1 MMDSIFRPWSSRSVR
16 RATASSRTSRST
28 RRDRRARASFQL
40 ESLEGRRL
48 LAFQYLGI
56 DHTAHPGTPA
66 PNQAY
71 QWEFQVYNAT
81 PNDPATM
88 YVRQNDVLG
97 RIEFDT
103 TTSFGSL
110 PPIPELVGFVNG
122 VSPPRLTVPPVDY
135 FPPSVPDPTGLWDGT
150 TFVGPGFIGFP
161 GTGGSKFYRA
171 NWIDPTSTTLHNF
184 YLSKL
189 RVTCAPG
196 TVNPTFV
203 LQTGNTFPL
212 ALEVDFS
219 NAAPGSTGRIYI
231 NAPLDNTSL
240 DLVLWQSTY
249 LDSWDSS
256 YEFMANEIYIRASVD
271 PKLNHINYAR
281 PYLAAGPSPDYT
293 TALTPTPPQV
303 PPTGLIQIENRITGG
318 LTALVATGDF
328 KMLPNSS
335 VTQGSV
341 SVQLG
346 AGQTPALPLSSRWG
360 YGGNGGDILIDGTID
375 AGAGSVLLQVNS
387 LDPRNILTSNTGSLT
402 GFGSLNLFNMG
413 ADGGSIDVRT
423 ADFTSTN
430 IFAGSP
436 LAGGISGQ
444 ATDISINVN
453 QTRGNLVIDALPA
466 SRGAISLK
474 ASDTNTIQ
482 INANYDSK
490 ASLSLEAGTLNVA
503 RPISTTSGDITLIAK
518 DTVTVSSNLAAGN
531 TGVGNVVITSTTGNV
546 NLTNAAVVT
555 APGEAIVLSAPLGL
569 IDSKSRLQAARLEAT
584 AATTIVANTAV
595 DVVKAVAGNTITIN
609 DIDALTVESMTAKA
623 LTVTANGLLTLADL
637 TATGGDITATTAV
650 GGLAARKLETKNGSI
665 TLRADAGD
673 VVIDGTVLVG
683 DTGSPRTKDA
693 SITATTGNI
702 LITSTSSVVVPDQLV
717 LDAVA
722 GRVLTPGKVSAVVID
737 SSGSDYASNPSV
749 TFSPGSGATATP
761 AVGDGQVTGLRI
773 DNGGTGYTTPPQ
785 LVIDAPPAGG
795 TRATAV
801 ATVSGGVIT
810 GVRVVNPGS
819 GYKTTPAVQIVGGS
833 GANGRVV
840 ATINGLTNIQVAY
853 PSGGTSYQ
861 VPPLVVISSGT
872 GGTAGAAAVDPTT
885 GAITSIAVS
894 QPGGGYTSPPTV
906 NIRDTSGS
914 GFGALAVANLTPG
927 VISSAVGTG
936 GTGYSGGTTVA
947 YPAPGGGGTT
957 ATGKVLLGLTAA
969 SFDPTTGIVNG
980 GTGYATGDLVE
991 VVAGTGARLRYDV
1004 VGGSPTLVVLDGGQ
1018 RYTVGD
1024 TLYLAGSDGTG
1035 LEYVV
1040 GTVDAGGRILTGA
1053 ITVPGSGFQPG
1064 NILVNVGGQGARYE
1078 VTAAGGLITGLT
1090 LLDPGSGY
1098 TNRPTTVV
1106 GGSGSGASLT
1116 FSDQQYQVVGV
1127 AVVEPGTGYTGT
1139 SVTPSFSGGAG
1150 SGAAAT
1156 GILGGVVGSITVT
1169 AAGQRYNPATT
1180 VVTLTSTASGGG
1192 ASASAVAVDG
1202 LGAVRAINLAAAGT
1216 GYVAP
1221 PTVTIVDDSGVGYGA
1236 TAVATMSGN
1245 QIIGFDITSAGYGYN
1260 PATTRVVIT
1269 PIGTGATAEANLTGG
1284 VLSIAVLQGGSGYD
1298 TIPPVVTI
1306 AAPAAGG
1313 QAATATAVVDPV
1325 TGAITSFVITNP
1337 GFGYAAGET
1346 PVVTITGGNGDAD
1359 GEAVV
1364 GNIVGSVRMTNSG
1377 SGYSAATPPTI
1388 TFVPYG
1394 SGAAA
1399 DAFITPGGVTG
1410 YRVDN
1415 GGSGYLAAPQI
1426 VVTGDGLGAEATATV
1441 LGGAVTAVRPTNFGT
1456 GYTFASA
1463 TPTGSSS
1470 TPAQVTA
1477 LVSGVTTVAV
1487 TNSGAGYVAPPAVF
1501 FDPPAAGGLTAMGT
1515 AVISDVAQL
1524 AAGRLKWRALE
1535 KPLNAVFDQF
1545 SIAAI
1550 DITGSG
1556 DLDIVRASGDL
1567 TLEGATTKDGSIS
1580 VAAQKLTVTGAVIAG
1595 DFNSTKNET
1604 VSLSSLGNDLVIDAA
1619 VTAPAAVVL
1628 SANAGAITSTTP
1640 ASAGLVTTK
1649 DLVISSLSGA
1659 AVRTKVETVRGIASG
1674 TGAAITVT
1682 ETNDITLGNAS
1693 GDLVSNNGPVT
1704 VAAGGAISVGR
1715 VDAGV
1720 SGSVV
1725 LTAATNILDATGD
1738 PTADIV
1744 ASAANLTAT
1753 AGKIDLDTDVSV
1765 LSASSP
1771 LSSVSIDNTRLS
1783 ELALQTV
1790 TARNDVRVAT
1800 AGPLTAATVSST
1812 LGNVLLTAGGDLL
1825 VDTISAVSGRVTLE
1839 ATGRV
1844 GPSDPLGTKANVSAT
1859 GARVTSA
1866 STINLRTAVGSLG
1879 AQAPGAITIVEDDAI
1894 TLGEPN
1900 GPAQYKQVIST
1911 GSSVGV
1917 TAGGT
1922 ISAVDVQA
1930 PAPSAGITL
1939 TSTGGGVVLGSVA
1952 ANRGSGIVTITAKQ
1966 SITDNDPAVDLIAA
1980 FATLTSTDGSIGSAS
1995 DAVDFD
2001 VSVLQ
2006 GTAYR
2011 DIRFTNPAA
2020 TPLSIA
2026 GLASAGGDIVGSM
2039 GGVVSQIGD
2048 ITAYGFVSGV
2058 ANLVNGSGYSPTNPP
2073 IVTISAPEIP
2083 GGRTATATASVDG
2096 LGRVTALTIVDG
2108 GSGYLAAPT
2117 VTIAA
2122 PPAGTQARA
2131 TAVLTGGSVRLT
2143 AAGGMTQAG
2152 GAIKAATLAVSSTV
2166 GVLAL
2171 TSPTNDVDSVSLANG
2186 FGNVSFVDA
2195 DGFTVA
2201 SPGVTAGG
2209 APAGDGSAALTA
2221 LTGSITL
2228 AANVT
2233 AINDRV
2239 TLDASNGLLIPA
2251 GGLINATTLVWFA
2264 TQAPSPALPGT
2275 YTVLGPN
2282 LTAPGDLPITS
2293 TANPLVIAGAST
2305 RNGRIDISAPSVR
2318 IIDTVKTGAGNPV
2331 TVTATSGGIDFDG
2344 QLGGI
2349 VTAPSGSVTLTATS
2363 GAVTAANKAGRTT
2376 VRGGA
2381 LTVNAQSADLKCNVQ
2396 SFTSTVTSG
2405 GLTVSAVEALALGAI
2420 QAAGQT
2426 VTLSAVSGIT
2436 QPTGSITAKN
2446 LAVTNTAGPV
2456 TLTSPAN
2463 DVTNLSIVDG
2473 SGNVSFANAGSFSV
2487 VPPGVSTGTPQT
2499 GDGDVYLRSVAG
2511 GIAINASIAAPGD
2524 RVTLD
2529 APNGSITQ
2537 APGTTIDSTSLVW
2550 FAKSA
2555 PNLSGSYT
2563 VAGPN
2568 LTSPGSL
2575 VLGPFATP
2583 VTIAGASTVD
2593 GDITITAPDVLIT
2606 DPVIAGGSGRSIT
2619 VTATNGNIGVQSKGL
2634 LQTSGGPVSLSATKV
2649 ITATNAASVTTVTG
2663 SELALS
2669 SGGAV
2674 TLSSAAPTLG
2684 TAVAAGPLTL
2694 LARGAVAQ
2702 KSGAIVQATR
2712 LDITGVGGPIT
2723 LANAGNNV
2731 STLSVRNG
2739 GGAVSYRDL
2748 NELRLD
2754 TIVGGAVTLNVGTPA
2769 VSGPALSQTPTGSIT
2784 ATALAI
2790 TSSARGVQLPNAGND
2805 VDSLFVSN
2813 PGRVLTFTDR
2823 DDLTITGLSA
2833 GNTTLVVG
2841 GNLTQTAAITS
2852 ALLTI
2857 NATGGAVSLPLGN
2870 DVDTLSVTNPGRGL
2884 TFTDVDDLAIGV
2896 LTAGAIGLTVGGNLS
2911 QGGAITGSSLAVT
2924 ASAGTVSLVN
2934 GGNNVA
2940 TATIANGNR
2949 NVNYVNAGPLA
2960 LGGLTMGAANLV
2972 VNGNLTQTGPI
2983 TGGSLGIT
2991 SLAGTIN
2998 LPNPANNLDGL
3009 AISNGGRLVS
3019 YNDSNNI
3026 AITTAGTLAVGT
3038 VRAAGLMTI
3047 TTANGGGVDV
3057 GPQANGLLQAGSTL
3071 DLRGVQG
3078 SIGIRNGGRIV
3089 GSPTL
3094 LPAGQGIQVGGA
3106 ITNPAEL
3113 NAAVATINSLPII
3126 PGANYEILVSAS
3138 MTLTQQLTMS
3148 RPVTFRGTSQSIV
3161 LSGSPSVVNG
3171 LVLDSG
3177 ASGSVIRDL
3186 AFSSFSGDAIRLT
3199 SAASTSIT
3207 GIRVS
3212 NSGNGLAITGTSANV
3227 VVQGNT
3233 FDRNQTGVSLVSAT
3247 GALIGGLNPGQ
3258 GNVIS
3263 NAVRQGVFASGFCNG
3278 SQVVKNSFPGTAT
3291 PYNVSAS
3298 RNLTIIN

>member
-1 MMDSIFRPWSSRSVR
+1 MMDSFFRPWSSRTAR
-16 RATASSRTSRST
+16 RSSASSRT
-28 RRDRRARASFQL
+28 RRERRAPAVFRL

-56 DHTAHPGTPA
+56 DHTAFPNTVNPA
-66 PNQAY
+66 ADQSY

-97 RIEFDT
+97 RVEFDT
-103 TTSFGSL
+103 STSFGSL
-110 PPIPELVGFVNG
+110 PPIPELVGFFNAA
-122 VSPPRLTVPPVDY
+122 SPPRLTVPPVDY

-150 TFVGPGFIGFP
+150 SFVGPGFIASSP
-161 GTGGSKFYRA
+161 LPPISA
-171 NWIDPTSTTLHNF
+171 NWIDPTSTSRQNF

-196 TVNPTFV
+196 TVDPTFV
-203 LQTGNTFPL
+203 LQTGNTFFL

-231 NAPLDNTSL
+231 NAPLDNTNL
-240 DLVLWQSTY
+240 DLNEWNSRFLS
-249 LDSWDSS
+249 SWRSS
-256 YEFMANEIYIRASVD
+256 YEFIANEIYIQASVNPSPD
-271 PKLNHINYAR
+271 TASR
-281 PYLAAGPSPDYT
+281 PSYLAAGPSPDYT

-303 PPTGLIQIENRITGG
+303 PPTGLIQIENSITGG

-341 SVQLG
+341 SVRLG
-346 AGQTPALPLSSRWG
+346 SGQTPSLPLASRWG
-360 YGGNGGDILIDGTID
+360 YGGNGGDILIDGAIN
-375 AGAGSVLLQVNS
+375 ASSVLLQVNS
-387 LDPRNILTSNTGSLT
+387 LNPRQILTSNTGLLT
-402 GFGSLNLFNMG
+402 GSGSLNLFNMA

-436 LAGGISGQ
+436 LSGGISGQ

-453 QTRGNLVIDALPA
+453 QTRGDLVIDALPA

-474 ASDTNTIQ
+474 ASDTSTIQ
-482 INANYDSK
+482 VNANYDSK

-531 TGVGNVVITSTTGNV
+531 SGVGNVVITSTTGDV

-609 DIDALTVESMTAKA
+609 DIDGLTVESMAAKA
-623 LTVTANGLLTLADL
+623 LTVTANGLLTLVDL
-637 TATGGDITATTAV
+637 TATDGDITATTAA
-650 GGLAARKLETKNGSI
+650 GGLAVRKLETKNGSI
-665 TLRADAGD
+665 TLRTDAGD
-673 VVIDGTVLVG
+673 VVIDGTVFVG
-683 DTGSPRTKDA
+683 DTGSPGTKDA

-717 LDAVA
+717 FDAAA
-722 GRVLTPGKVSAVVID
+722 GRVRTPGTVSAVVIN
-737 SSGSDYASNPSV
+737 SSGSDYATNPAV
-749 TFSPGSGATATP
+749 TFSSGSGAIATP
-761 AVGDGQVTGLRI
+761 AVGDGQVTGLQI

-785 LVIDAPPAGG
+785 IVIDAPPAGG

-801 ATVSGGVIT
+801 ATVAGGVIS

-819 GYKTTPAVQIVGGS
+819 GYKTTPAVQVVGGS
-833 GANGRVV
+833 GANGRVL
-840 ATINGLTNIQVAY
+840 AAINGLTNIQVAY

-872 GGTAGAAAVDPTT
+872 GGTAGAAAVEATT

-914 GFGALAVANLTPG
+914 GLGALAVANLTSG

-936 GTGYSGGTTVA
+936 GTGYSGGTTVT

-969 SFDPTTGIVNG
+969 SFNAATDIVNG

-991 VVAGTGARLRYDV
+991 VVAGSGARLLYDD
-1004 VGGSPTLVVLDGGQ
+1004 VGGLPTLVVLDGGQ

-1024 TLYLAGSDGTG
+1024 TLFLSGSDGSG

-1040 GTVDAGGRILTGA
+1040 GTVDAGGRILTGS
-1053 ITVPGSGFQPG
+1053 ITVPGSGFRKD

-1078 VTAAGGLITGLT
+1078 VTAAGGLITDLK

-1098 TNRPTTVV
+1098 TNRPTTLV
-1106 GGSGSGASLT
+1106 GGSGSGAVLT
-1116 FSDQQYQVVGV
+1116 FSDQEYQVVGV

-1139 SVTPSFSGGAG
+1139 SVTPNFSGGAG

-1169 AAGQRYNPATT
+1169 APGQRYNPATT

-1192 ASASAVAVDG
+1192 ASASAVTVDG

-1221 PTVTIVDDSGVGYGA
+1221 PTVTIVDASGVGYGA
-1236 TAVATMSGN
+1236 TAVATMSGDG
-1245 QIIGFDITSAGYGYN
+1245 IIGFDITSAGYGYN

-1269 PIGTGATAEANLTGG
+1269 PVGTGATAEANLTGG
-1284 VLSIAVLQGGSGYD
+1284 VLSIDVLQSGSGYD
-1298 TIPPVVTI
+1298 TIPPVVTVV
-1306 AAPAAGG
+1306 APAAGG
-1313 QAATATAVVDPV
+1313 QAATATAVVDPS
-1325 TGAITSFVITNP
+1325 TGSIIKFVITNP

-1346 PVVTITGGNGDAD
+1346 PVITITGGNDDAD

-1410 YRVDN
+1410 YRVEN

-1426 VVTGDGLGAEATATV
+1426 TVTGDGLNAEATAAV

-1477 LVSGVTTVAV
+1477 LVSGVTTVTV
-1487 TNSGAGYVAPPAVF
+1487 TIPGAGYVAPPAVIIAL
-1501 FDPPAAGGLTAMGT
+1501 PGSGGLTATGT

-1604 VSLSSLGNDLVIDAA
+1604 VSLSSLGNDLLIDAA
-1619 VTAPAAVVL
+1619 VTAPAEVVL

-1640 ASAGLVTTK
+1640 VSAGLVTTK
-1649 DLVISSLSGA
+1649 DLVVSSLSGVT
-1659 AVRTKVETVRGIASG
+1659 VRTKVETIRGIASAA
-1674 TGAAITVT
+1674 GAAITVN
-1682 ETNDITLGNAS
+1682 EADDITLGTAN
-1693 GDLVSNNGPVT
+1693 GDLVSNHGLVS
-1704 VAAGGAISVGR
+1704 VAAGGAISVSR

-1738 PTADIV
+1738 ATTDIV
-1744 ASAANLTAT
+1744 ASSASLTAT

-1800 AGPLTAATVSST
+1800 AGPLTAATVGST

-1839 ATGRV
+1839 ATGKV
-1844 GPSDPLGTKANVSAT
+1844 GSSDPLGTKANVTAT

-1879 AQAPGAITIVEDDAI
+1879 AQSPGAITIVEDDAI

-1911 GSSVGV
+1911 LGSINV

-1922 ISAVDVQA
+1922 ISAIDVQA
-1930 PAPSAGITL
+1930 PAAFAGITL
-1939 TSTGGGVVLGSVA
+1939 TSTAGGVAVGSVA
-1952 ANRGSGIVTITAKQ
+1952 ANRGSGIVTITSRQ
-1966 SITDNDPAVDLIAA
+1966 SITDNDPAVDLSAA
-1980 FATLTSTDGSIGSAS
+1980 SAILTSTAGSIGSAA
-1995 DAVDFD
+1995 DAIDLD
-2001 VSVLQ
+2001 VSTLQ
-2006 GTAYR
+2006 ATAYR

-2026 GLASAGGDIVGSM
+2026 GLASAGGDVVGSI
-2039 GGVVSQIGD
+2039 GGVVTQIGD
-2048 ITAYGFVSGV
+2048 ITAYGFVSSV
-2058 ANLVNGSGYSPTNPP
+2058 ANLINGGGYSPSNPP

-2131 TAVLTGGSVRLT
+2131 TAVLTVGSVRLA

-2152 GAIKAATLAVSSTV
+2152 GAIKAATLAVSSTS
-2166 GVLAL
+2166 GILSL
-2171 TSPTNDVDSVSLANG
+2171 TNPANDVDSVSLTNG
-2186 FGNVSFVDA
+2186 LGNVSFVDA
-2195 DGFTVA
+2195 DGFTIA
-2201 SPGVTAGG
+2201 SPGVTAG
-2209 APAGDGSAALTA
+2209 ASPAGDGSVALTA
-2221 LTGSITL
+2221 ATGNITL
-2228 AANVT
+2228 AANVS
-2233 AINDRV
+2233 AVNDRV
-2239 TLDASNGLLIPA
+2239 TLNASNGLLVPS
-2251 GGLINATTLVWFA
+2251 GGLINAETFVWFA
-2264 TQAPSPALPGT
+2264 TQAPNPSLPGT

-2293 TANPLVIAGAST
+2293 TANPLVIAGAT
-2305 RNGRIDISAPSVR
+2305 TVNGNITITAPSVR
-2318 IIDTVKTGAGNPV
+2318 IIDVVRTGTAGNSV
-2331 TVTATSGGIDFDG
+2331 TVNAGSGDMTFAVNGKRSIVTTSGPI
-2344 QLGGI
+2344 
-2349 VTAPSGSVTLTATS
+2349 SLTATN
-2363 GAVTAANKAGRTT
+2363 GAVVDVMKSNTSVA
-2376 VRGGA
+2376 GGA
-2381 LTVNAQSADLKCNVQ
+2381 LTIAAKSVDLKTNV
-2396 SFTSTVTSG
+2396 SSVTSSTTAG
-2405 GLTVSAVEALALGAI
+2405 PVILTAANSLMLSAI
-2420 QAAGQT
+2420 QAAGQN
-2426 VTLSAVSGIT
+2426 VTLSAATGIT

-2446 LAVTNTAGPV
+2446 LAVTNTAGAV
-2456 TLTSPAN
+2456 TLTSPSN
-2463 DVTNLSIVDG
+2463 TVTNVSIVNG
-2473 SGNVSFANAGSFSV
+2473 SGPVSFVNSNTFSV
-2487 VPPGVSTGTPQT
+2487 VSPGVSTGTVQT
-2499 GDGDVYLRSVAG
+2499 GDGDVSLKSVAG
-2511 GIAINASIAAPGD
+2511 GIAIDANIAAPGD

-2529 APNGSITQ
+2529 ARNGGISQ
-2537 APGTTIDSTSLVW
+2537 ASGAMIDAASLVW
-2550 FAKSA
+2550 YATSA
-2555 PNLSGSYT
+2555 LSLAGNYT
-2563 VAGPN
+2563 VVGPN

-2575 VLGPFATP
+2575 VLGPYAQPITITG
-2583 VTIAGASTVD
+2583 VTTVD
-2593 GDITITAPDVLIT
+2593 GDITITAPDVVIT
-2606 DPVIAGGSGRSIT
+2606 DPVIAGGVGRSIT
-2619 VTATNGNIGVQSKGL
+2619 VTATNGGIGVQSKGL
-2634 LQTSGGPVSLSATKV
+2634 LQTTGGPVSLSASGA

-2669 SGGAV
+2669 SGSAV
-2674 TLSSAAPTLG
+2674 TLSTAAPTLG
-2684 TAVAAGPLTL
+2684 IAVAAGPLTL
-2694 LARGAVAQ
+2694 AARGAVAQ
-2702 KSGAIVQATR
+2702 KPGAIVRATT
-2712 LDITGVGGPIT
+2712 LDITGAGGAIT
-2723 LANAGNNV
+2723 LANAGNDV
-2731 STLSVRNG
+2731 GTLVVRNG
-2739 GGAVSYRDL
+2739 GGGLSYRDL
-2748 NELRLD
+2748 NELQLD
-2754 TIVGGAVTLNVGTPA
+2754 TIVAGPVTLDVGAPV

-2784 ATALAI
+2784 ATSLAI
-2790 TSSARGVQLPNAGND
+2790 TSSARGVQLRNASND

-2813 PGRVLTFTDR
+2813 PGRVVIFTDR
-2823 DDLTITGLSA
+2823 DDLTIAGLTA
-2833 GNTTLVVG
+2833 GNTTLAVG
-2841 GNLTQTAAITS
+2841 GNLTQTAALT
-2852 ALLTI
+2852 AARLTI
-2857 NATGGAVSLPLGN
+2857 TATGGDVSLPLAGN
-2870 DVDTLSVTNPGRGL
+2870 DVDTLVVTNPGRGL
-2884 TFTDVDDLAIGV
+2884 TFTDLDDLAIGG
-2896 LTAGAIGLTVGGNLS
+2896 LTAGAIRLTVAGRLT
-2911 QGGAITGSSLAVT
+2911 QTAPITGSSLAIT
-2924 ASAGTVSLVN
+2924 ASAGTVRLPN

-2940 TATIANGNR
+2940 SATIANGNR

-2960 LGGLTMGAANLV
+2960 IGGLTMGAANLV

-2983 TGGSLGIT
+2983 VGSTAGIT

-2998 LPNPANNLDGL
+2998 LPNAANNLDGL

-3019 YNDSNNI
+3019 YTDSNSV

-3047 TTANGGGVDV
+3047 TTGNGGSVDV

-3078 SIGIRNGGRIV
+3078 TIGIRNGGRIV

-3094 LPAGQGIQVGGA
+3094 LPAGKGIQVGGA
-3106 ITNPAEL
+3106 ITNPADL

-3126 PGANYEILVSAS
+3126 PGANYEILVAAN
-3138 MTLTQQLTMS
+3138 MTLTQQLSMS
-3148 RPVTFRGTSQSIV
+3148 RPVTLRGTSQSVV
-3161 LSGSPSVVNG
+3161 LFGSPSVVNG
-3171 LVLDSG
+3171 LLLDSG
-3177 ASGSVIRDL
+3177 ASGSSIRDL

-3212 NSGNGLAITGTSANV
+3212 SSGNGLAISGTSANT

-3247 GALIGGLNPGQ
+3247 GALIGGTNAGQ

-3263 NAVRQGVFASGFCNG
+3263 SAVRQGVLASGFCNG

-3298 RNLTIIN
+3298 RNLEIIN

>member
-1 MMDSIFRPWSSRSVR
+1 MMDSIFRPWL
-16 RATASSRTSRST
+16 SRTVRRST
-28 RRDRRARASFQL
+28 RRDRRAPASFRL

-56 DHTAHPGTPA
+56 DHTAYPSIAEPQA
-66 PNQAY
+66 NQAY

-97 RIEFDT
+97 RVEFDT
-103 TTSFGSL
+103 STSFASL
-110 PPIPELVGFVNG
+110 PPIPELLGLYNTA
-122 VSPPRLTVPPVDY
+122 SPPRLTVPPVDY

-150 TFVGPGFIGFP
+150 SFVGPGFISCP
-161 GTGGSKFYRA
+161 GTGGEKFYNDA
-171 NWIDPTSTTLHNF
+171 GWIAPDKPRDF

-196 TVNPTFV
+196 TVDPTFV

-231 NAPLDNTSL
+231 NAPLNDTSL
-240 DLVLWQSTY
+240 DLVGWNSIRLS
-249 LDSWDSS
+249 SWRSS
-256 YEFMANEIYIRASVD
+256 YEFMANEIYIQASVD
-271 PKLNHINYAR
+271 PKLNHTNYA
-281 PYLAAGPSPDYT
+281 PAYLAAGPSPDYA

-303 PPTGLIQIENRITGG
+303 PPTGLIQIENSITGG

-341 SVQLG
+341 SVRLG
-346 AGQTPALPLSSRWG
+346 SGQTPSLPLASRWG
-360 YGGNGGDILIDGTID
+360 YGGNGGDILIDGTVD
-375 AGAGSVLLQVNS
+375 AGGSSVFLQVNS
-387 LDPRNILTSNTGSLT
+387 LNPRRILTSNTGLLT
-402 GFGSLNLFNMG
+402 GSGSLNLFNMA

-436 LAGGISGQ
+436 LSGGISGQ

-474 ASDTNTIQ
+474 ASDTSTIQ

-531 TGVGNVVITSTTGNV
+531 SGVGNVVITSTTGDV
-546 NLTNAAVVT
+546 KLTNSAVVT

-569 IDSKSRLQAARLEAT
+569 IDSKSRLQAGQLDAT
-584 AATTIVANTAV
+584 AATTIFANTAV
-595 DVVKAVAGNTITIN
+595 DTVKAVAGDTITIN
-609 DIDALTVESMTAKA
+609 DIDGLTVESMTAKA

-637 TATGGDITATTAV
+637 TATDGAITATTVV

-717 LDAVA
+717 LDAAA

-749 TFSPGSGATATP
+749 TFSSGSGAIATP

-773 DNGGTGYTTPPQ
+773 DNGGSGYTTPPQ

-801 ATVSGGVIT
+801 ATVTGGVIT

-819 GYKTTPAVQIVGGS
+819 GYKTTPAIQVVGGS

-840 ATINGLTNIQVAY
+840 ADINGLTNIQVAY

-872 GGTAGAAAVDPTT
+872 GGTAGAAAIDATT

-894 QPGGGYTSPPTV
+894 QPGNSYTSPPTV

-927 VISSAVGTG
+927 VISNAVGTG
-936 GTGYSGGTTVA
+936 GAGYSGGTTVT
-947 YPAPGGGGTT
+947 YPAPGGGTT

-969 SFDPTTGIVNG
+969 SFNAATGIVNG

-991 VVAGTGARLRYDV
+991 VVTGTGARLRYD
-1004 VGGSPTLVVLDGGQ
+1004 GSPTLVVLDGGQ

-1024 TLYLAGSDGTG
+1024 TLYLSGSDGSG
-1035 LEYVV
+1035 MEYVV
-1040 GTVDAGGRILTGA
+1040 GSVDAGGRILTGT
-1053 ITVPGSGFQPG
+1053 ITVPGSGFSQG
-1064 NILVNVGGQGARYE
+1064 NILVNVSGQGARYE
-1078 VTAAGGLITGLT
+1078 VTAAGGLITGLK

-1098 TNRPTTVV
+1098 TNRPTTLV
-1106 GGSGSGASLT
+1106 GGSGTGASLT
-1116 FSDQQYQVVGV
+1116 FSDQEYQVIGV

-1150 SGAAAT
+1150 SGAAAV

-1169 AAGQRYNPATT
+1169 AAGQAYNPATT

-1192 ASASAVAVDG
+1192 ASASAVTVDG

-1216 GYVAP
+1216 GYVARP
-1221 PTVTIVDDSGVGYGA
+1221 AITIVDDSGVGYGA
-1236 TAVATMSGN
+1236 TALATMSGDT
-1245 QIIGFDITSAGYGYN
+1245 IIGFDITSAGYGYN

-1269 PIGTGATAEANLTGG
+1269 PVGNGATAEANLTGG
-1284 VLSIAVLQGGSGYD
+1284 VLSITVLQGGSGYD

-1313 QAATATAVVDPV
+1313 QAATATAVVDPSI
-1325 TGAITSFVITNP
+1325 GSIIAFVITNP

-1346 PVVTITGGNGDAD
+1346 PVVTITGGNNDAD

-1377 SGYSAATPPTI
+1377 SGYSATTPPKI
-1388 TFVPYG
+1388 TFIPYG

-1399 DAFITPGGVTG
+1399 DAFVTPGGVTG

-1426 VVTGDGLGAEATATV
+1426 AVSGDGFSAEATAAV

-1463 TPTGSSS
+1463 TPIGSST

-1487 TNSGAGYVAPPAVF
+1487 TNPGAGYVAPPAVII
-1501 FDPPAAGGLTAMGT
+1501 DPPGTGGLTATGT

-1580 VAAQKLTVTGAVIAG
+1580 VAAQKLTVTGAVVAG

-1619 VTAPAAVVL
+1619 VTAPSAVVL
-1628 SANAGAITSTTP
+1628 AANAGAITSSTP
-1640 ASAGLVTTK
+1640 ASAGLITTK
-1649 DLVISSLSGA
+1649 DLVVSSLSGA
-1659 AVRTKVETVRGIASG
+1659 TVKTKVETVRGIASA
-1674 TGAAITVT
+1674 TGAAITVS
-1682 ETNDITLGNAS
+1682 EADDITLGTAD
-1693 GDLVSNNGPVT
+1693 GDLVSNNGVVSVT
-1704 VAAGGAISVGR
+1704 AGGAISVSR

-1738 PTADIV
+1738 ATADIV
-1744 ASAANLTAT
+1744 ASSASLTAT
-1753 AGKIDLDTDVSV
+1753 AGKIDIDTDVSV
-1765 LSASSP
+1765 LSASSR
-1771 LSSVSIDNTRLS
+1771 LSSIAIDNTRIT

-1790 TARNDVRVAT
+1790 TARNDIRVAT
-1800 AGPLTAATVSST
+1800 AGAMTAATVNST
-1812 LGNVLLTAGGDLL
+1812 LGNVQLTAGGDLL

-1839 ATGRV
+1839 ATGKV
-1844 GPSDPLGTKANVSAT
+1844 ASSDPLATKSNVTAT

-1911 GSSVGV
+1911 LGSINVA
-1917 TAGGT
+1917 AGGT
-1922 ISAVDVQA
+1922 ISAIDVQA
-1930 PAPSAGITL
+1930 PAASAGITL
-1939 TSTGGGVVLGSVA
+1939 TSTAGGVVLGSVA

-1966 SITDNDPAVDLIAA
+1966 SITDNDPAVDLSAA
-1980 FATLTSTDGSIGSAS
+1980 SVTLTSTDGSVGSAA
-1995 DAVDFD
+1995 DAIDLD
-2001 VSVLQ
+2001 VSTLQ
-2006 GTAYR
+2006 ATAYR
-2011 DIRFTNPAA
+2011 DVRFNNPAA
-2020 TPLSIA
+2020 TPLTIV
-2026 GLASAGGDIVGSM
+2026 GLATAGGDVVGSV
-2039 GGVVSQIGD
+2039 GGAVLQTGD
-2048 ITAYGFVSGV
+2048 VTAYGFVSSV
-2058 ANLVNGSGYSPTNPP
+2058 TNLINGSGYSVATPPT
-2073 IVTISAPEIP
+2073 VTVSAPQIA
-2083 GGRTATATASVDG
+2083 GGRTATATASVDA
-2096 LGRVTALTIVDG
+2096 LGRVTAITIVDG

-2122 PPAGTQARA
+2122 PTSGTTARA
-2131 TAVLTGGSVRLT
+2131 TAVLSGGAVRIT
-2143 AAGGMTQAG
+2143 AAGGMSQSG
-2152 GAIKAATLAVSSTV
+2152 GAIKAATLAVSSTS
-2166 GVLAL
+2166 GTLSL
-2171 TSPTNDVDSVSLANG
+2171 TNPSNDVDSVSLTNG
-2186 FGNVSFVDA
+2186 LGNVSFVDA
-2195 DGFTVA
+2195 DGFTIA
-2201 SPGVTAGG
+2201 SPGVSAGG
-2209 APAGDGSAALTA
+2209 SPAGDGSVALTA
-2221 LTGSITL
+2221 VTGNITL
-2228 AANVT
+2228 AANVS
-2233 AINDRV
+2233 AVSDRV
-2239 TLDASNGLLIPA
+2239 TLDASKGVIVSA
-2251 GGLINATTLVWFA
+2251 GGSINAETFVWFA
-2264 TQAPSPALPGT
+2264 TQAPNPSLPGT

-2282 LTAPGDLPITS
+2282 LTAPGNLPITS
-2293 TANPLVIAGAST
+2293 GANPLVIAGAT
-2305 RNGRIDISAPSVR
+2305 TVNGNIIITAPSVQ
-2318 IIDTVKTGAGNPV
+2318 IIDVVRTGAAGNSV
-2331 TVTATSGGIDFDG
+2331 TVNASSGGITFAVNG
-2344 QLGGI
+2344 KRSI
-2349 VTAPSGSVTLTATS
+2349 VTTSGPISLTATN
-2363 GAVTAANKAGRTT
+2363 GAVVDVMPTNTSVA
-2376 VRGGA
+2376 GGA
-2381 LTVNAQSADLKCNVQ
+2381 LTIAAKSVDLKTNV
-2396 SFTSTVTSG
+2396 SSVTSTTTAGPVI
-2405 GLTVSAVEALALGAI
+2405 LTATNSLTLGAI

-2426 VTLSAVSGIT
+2426 VTLAAATGIT
-2436 QPTGSITAKN
+2436 QPTGSIAATN
-2446 LAVTNTAGPV
+2446 LSVTNASGAV
-2456 TLTSPAN
+2456 TLTSPSN
-2463 DVTNLSIVDG
+2463 NVTNVSVVNG
-2473 SGNVSFANAGSFSV
+2473 TGTVSFVNSGTFSV
-2487 VPPGVSTGTPQT
+2487 VLPGVSAGTVQT
-2499 GDGDVYLRSVAG
+2499 GDGDVSLKSVAG
-2511 GIAINASIAAPGD
+2511 GIAINANIAAPSD

-2529 APNGSITQ
+2529 ARNGAISQ
-2537 APGTTIDSTSLVW
+2537 ASGTLIDSASLVW
-2550 FAKSA
+2550 YAKSA
-2555 PNLSGSYT
+2555 PNLTGTFT
-2563 VAGPN
+2563 VVGPN

-2575 VLGPFATP
+2575 VLGPYGVP
-2583 VTIAGASTVD
+2583 VTLAGASTVD
-2593 GDITITAPDVLIT
+2593 GDITITAPDVVIT

-2619 VTATNGNIGVQSKGL
+2619 VTATNGSIGVQSKGF
-2634 LQTSGGPVSLSATKV
+2634 LQTTGGPISLWATGA
-2649 ITATNAASVTTVTG
+2649 ITAANASSVTTITG
-2663 SELALS
+2663 SELTMSA
-2669 SGGAV
+2669 GGPA
-2674 TLSSAAPTLG
+2674 TLSTSSISLG
-2684 TAVAAGPLTL
+2684 NVLVNGPLTL
-2694 LARGAVAQ
+2694 TAKGTLTQ
-2702 KSGAIVQATR
+2702 KAAATIQATA
-2712 LDITGVGGPIT
+2712 LDVTGIGSAIT
-2723 LANAGNNV
+2723 LANVGNNV
-2731 STLSVRNG
+2731 GTLSVRNG
-2739 GGAVSYRDL
+2739 TGAFSYRDT
-2748 NELRLD
+2748 NELVLD
-2754 TIVGGAVTLNVGTPA
+2754 TIVAGPVTLVVGTPIVA
-2769 VSGPALSQTPTGSIT
+2769 GPSLSQTASGSIT
-2784 ATALAI
+2784 ATTLDI
-2790 TSSARGVQLPNAGND
+2790 TSTARGVQLSNVSND
-2805 VDSLFVSN
+2805 VGTLTVSN
-2813 PGRVLTFTDR
+2813 PGRVVSFTDKN
-2823 DDLTITGLSA
+2823 DLVIAGLTASTATLTVGGKLTQSSSPITCSQLTIISTATQNGGVLLNTAMNDVDVLSVSNPGRRVIFTDVDDFSLA
-2833 GNTTLVVG
+2833 GIAADSITLSVG
-2841 GNLTQTAAITS
+2841 GNLTQTSQIVGNSLTVAATAGSVTLTNAANSVAAASISNGNRAVSFVNAS
-2852 ALLTI
+2852 ALSLGGLVMG
-2857 NATGGAVSLPLGN
+2857 TGS
-2870 DVDTLSVTNPGRGL
+2870 
-2884 TFTDVDDLAIGV
+2884 
-2896 LTAGAIGLTVGGNLS
+2896 LTVG
-2911 QGGAITGSSLAVT
+2911 
-2924 ASAGTVSLVN
+2924 
-2934 GGNNVA
+2934 
-2940 TATIANGNR
+2940 
-2949 NVNYVNAGPLA
+2949 
-2960 LGGLTMGAANLV
+2960 
-2972 VNGNLTQTGPI
+2972 GNLTQTGPV
-2983 TGGSLGIT
+2983 TGSSLAIT
-2991 SLAGTIN
+2991 STAGTIN
-2998 LPNPANNLDGL
+2998 LLNSANNLDAL
-3009 AISNGGRLVS
+3009 TVNNGSRLFS
-3019 YNDSNNI
+3019 YADSSSV
-3026 AITTAGTLAVGT
+3026 AITSVGTLSVGT
-3038 VRAAGLMTI
+3038 VTAPQQLTV
-3047 TTANGGGVDV
+3047 TTTSGGSVDV
-3057 GPQANGLLQAGSTL
+3057 GPQANGLLQAGAAL
-3071 DLRGVQG
+3071 DLRAVQG
-3078 SIGIRNGGRIV
+3078 SIGMRNNGRII
-3089 GSPTL
+3089 GNPIL
-3094 LPAGQGIQVGGA
+3094 LPPGKGIQIGGA
-3106 ITNPAEL
+3106 ITTPEEL
-3113 NAAVATINSLPII
+3113 NAAISTINSLAPIS
-3126 PGANYEILVSAS
+3126 GGTYEILVASS
-3138 MTLTQQLTMS
+3138 MTLTQQLAVS
-3148 RPVTFRGTSQSIV
+3148 RPITFRGTSQNIV
-3161 LSGSPSVVNG
+3161 LSGSPSVTNG
-3171 LVLDSG
+3171 LLLGSG
-3177 ASGSVIRDL
+3177 ASGSMIRDI

-3199 SAASTSIT
+3199 SAT
-3207 GIRVS
+3207 GITIKGIQAN
-3212 NSGNGLAITGTSANV
+3212 NSGNGLSINGTSTNT

-3247 GALIGGLNPGQ
+3247 GALIGGAATGQ

-3263 NAVRQGVFASGFCNG
+3263 NAVRQGVFATGFCTG
-3278 SQVVKNSFPGTAT
+3278 SQLVKNRFPGTAT
-3291 PYNVSAS
+3291 PYSGDA
-3298 RNLTIIN
+3298 RNLTIIT

>member
-1 MMDSIFRPWSSRSVR
+1 MMDSFFRPWSSRTGR
-16 RATASSRTSRST
+16 RASASSRANRAT
-28 RRDRRARASFQL
+28 RRDRRGRASFQL

-56 DHTAHPGTPA
+56 DHTAFPNTANPA
-66 PNQAY
+66 ANQAF

-97 RIEFDT
+97 RVEFDT
-103 TTSFGSL
+103 STSFGSL
-110 PPIPELVGFVNG
+110 APIPELVGFFNT

-150 TFVGPGFIGFP
+150 SFVGPGFLTSQP
-161 GTGGSKFYRA
+161 RPPYVA
-171 NWIDPTSTTLHNF
+171 NWIDPTSTSRQSFH
-184 YLSKL
+184 LSKL

-196 TVNPTFV
+196 TVDPTFV
-203 LQTGNTFPL
+203 LTTGNTFPL

-231 NAPLDNTSL
+231 NAPLDNTDL
-240 DLVLWQSTY
+240 DLNTWNSRFLS
-249 LDSWDSS
+249 SWRSS
-256 YEFMANEIYIRASVD
+256 YEFMANEIYIQASVNPSTD
-271 PKLNHINYAR
+271 SGSR
-281 PYLAAGPSPDYT
+281 PSYLAAGPSPDYT
-293 TALTPTPPQV
+293 TTLTPTPPQV
-303 PPTGLIQIENRITGG
+303 PPTGLIQIENSITGG

-335 VTQGSV
+335 ITQGSV
-341 SVQLG
+341 SVRLG
-346 AGQTPALPLSSRWG
+346 AGQTPSLPLASRWG
-360 YGGNGGDILIDGTID
+360 YGGNGGDILIDGSIN
-375 AGAGSVLLQVNS
+375 ASSVLLQVNS
-387 LDPRNILTSNTGSLT
+387 LDPRDILTSNTGLIS
-402 GFGSLNLFNMG
+402 GSGSLNLFNMG
-413 ADGGSIDVRT
+413 ADGGRIDVRT

-436 LAGGISGQ
+436 LGGGTSGQ

-474 ASDTNTIQ
+474 ASDTSTIQ

-490 ASLSLEAGTLNVA
+490 ASLSLEAGTLNVS
-503 RPISTTSGDITLIAK
+503 RPISTTAGDITLIAK
-518 DTVTVSSNLAAGN
+518 DTVTVSSNLAAG
-531 TGVGNVVITSTTGNV
+531 TVGVGNVVITSTTGNV

-595 DVVKAVAGNTITIN
+595 DVVKAAAGNTITIN
-609 DIDALTVESMTAKA
+609 DIDGLTVESMTAKA

-683 DTGSPRTKDA
+683 DTGSPKTKDA

-717 LDAVA
+717 LDAAA
-722 GRVLTPGKVSAVVID
+722 GRVLTPGTVSAVVID
-737 SSGSDYASNPSV
+737 SSGSDYATNPAV
-749 TFSPGSGATATP
+749 TFSSGSGASATP

-773 DNGGTGYTTPPQ
+773 DNGGSGYTTAPQ
-785 LVIDAPPAGG
+785 IVIDAPPAGG

-801 ATVSGGVIT
+801 ATVAGGVIT

-819 GYKTTPAVQIVGGS
+819 GYKTTPAVQVVGGS
-833 GANGRVV
+833 GSNGRVV
-840 ATINGLTNIQVAY
+840 ATINGLTDIQVTY

-872 GGTAGAAAVDPTT
+872 GGVAGAAAVDAAT
-885 GAITSIAVS
+885 GAITAIAVS

-914 GFGALAVANLTPG
+914 GFGALAVANLTSG
-927 VISSAVGTG
+927 VIANAVGTG
-936 GTGYSGGTTVA
+936 GAGYSGGTTVS
-947 YPAPGGGGTT
+947 YLPPGGGGTT
-957 ATGKVLLGLTAA
+957 ATGKALLGLTAD
-969 SFDPTTGIVNG
+969 SFDPLTGIVNP
-980 GTGYATGDLVE
+980 GTGYASGDLVE

-1004 VGGSPTLVVLDGGQ
+1004 VGGSPTLIVLDGGQ

-1024 TLYLAGSDGTG
+1024 TLYLSGSDGSG

-1053 ITVPGSGFQPG
+1053 ITVPGSGFLPG
-1064 NILVNVGGQGARYE
+1064 NILINVSGQGARYE
-1078 VTAAGGLITGLT
+1078 VTATGGLITGLT

-1098 TNRPTTVV
+1098 TNRPTTLV

-1116 FSDQQYQVVGV
+1116 FSDQEYQVIGV

-1139 SVTPSFSGGAG
+1139 SVTPTFSGGAG

-1169 AAGQRYNPATT
+1169 APGQRYNPATT

-1192 ASASAVAVDG
+1192 ASASAVTVDG

-1221 PTVTIVDDSGVGYGA
+1221 PAITIIDDSGVGYGA
-1236 TAVATMSGN
+1236 TAVATMSGDR
-1245 QIIGFDITSAGYGYN
+1245 IIGFDITSAGYGYN
-1260 PATTRVVIT
+1260 PATTRVVVT
-1269 PIGTGATAEANLTGG
+1269 PVGTGATAEANLTGG
-1284 VLSIAVLQGGSGYD
+1284 VLSIDVLQGGSGYD
-1298 TIPPVVTI
+1298 TVPPVVAI

-1313 QAATATAVVDPV
+1313 QAATATAVVDPAS
-1325 TGAITSFVITNP
+1325 GSIIKFVITTP

-1346 PVVTITGGNGDAD
+1346 PAVTITGGNDDAD
-1359 GEAVV
+1359 GQAVV

-1426 VVTGDGLGAEATATV
+1426 LVSGDGLGAEATATV

-1463 TPTGSSS
+1463 TPTGSST
-1470 TPAQVTA
+1470 TPAQLTA

-1487 TNSGAGYVAPPAVF
+1487 TNPGSGYVAPPAVI
-1501 FDPPAAGGLTAMGT
+1501 FDAPGTGGLTATGT
-1515 AVISDVAQL
+1515 AVITDVAQL
-1524 AAGRLKWRALE
+1524 AAGRLRWRALE

-1556 DLDIVRASGDL
+1556 NLDIVRASGDL

-1628 SANAGAITSTTP
+1628 SATAGAITSTSA

-1649 DLVISSLSGA
+1649 DLVISSLGGA
-1659 AVRTKVETVRGIASG
+1659 TVRTKVDTIRGIASA
-1674 TGAAITVT
+1674 TGAAITVN
-1682 ETNDITLGNAS
+1682 EADDITLGTAG
-1693 GDLVSNNGPVT
+1693 GDLVSNNGLVS
-1704 VAAGGAISVGR
+1704 VRAGGAIAVGR

-1725 LTAATNILDATGD
+1725 LTAATNILDAEGD
-1738 PTADIV
+1738 PAADIV
-1744 ASAANLTAT
+1744 ASAATLTAT

-1771 LSSVSIDNTRLS
+1771 LSSISIDNTRLS

-1790 TARNDVRVAT
+1790 TARNDIRVGT
-1800 AGPLTAATVSST
+1800 AGALTAATVSST
-1812 LGNVLLTAGGDLL
+1812 LGNVQLTAGGDLL

-1839 ATGRV
+1839 STGRV
-1844 GPSDPLGTKANVSAT
+1844 GASDPLGTKANVVAT

-1866 STINLRTAVGSLG
+1866 STITLRTAVGSLG

-1911 GSSVGV
+1911 GSSISV

-1952 ANRGSGIVTITAKQ
+1952 ANRGSGLVTITAKQ
-1966 SITDNDPAVDLIAA
+1966 SITDNDPAVDLTAA
-1980 FATLTSTDGSIGSAS
+1980 SATLASTDGSIGSAS
-1995 DAVDFD
+1995 DAVDLD
-2001 VSVLQ
+2001 VSVLR

-2026 GLASAGGDIVGSM
+2026 GLTSAGGDIVGAM
-2039 GGVVSQIGD
+2039 GGVVSQVGD
-2048 ITAYGFVSGV
+2048 ISAYGFLSSVT
-2058 ANLVNGSGYSPTNPP
+2058 NLINGSGYSPAFPP
-2073 IVTISAPEIP
+2073 LVTISAPEIP

-2096 LGRVTALTIVDG
+2096 LGRVTAITIVDG

-2122 PPAGTQARA
+2122 PASGTQARA
-2131 TAVLTGGSVRLT
+2131 TAVLSGGSVRLT

-2152 GAIKAATLAVSSTV
+2152 GAIKAATLAVSSTT

-2171 TSPTNDVDSVSLANG
+2171 TNPANDVDALSLANAL
-2186 FGNVSFVDA
+2186 GNVSFVDA

-2209 APAGDGSAALTA
+2209 SPAGDGSATLTA
-2221 LTGSITL
+2221 VSGSITL
-2228 AANVT
+2228 AANVS
-2233 AINDRV
+2233 AVNDRV
-2239 TLDASNGLLIPA
+2239 TLDASNGLLIAA
-2251 GGLINATTLVWFA
+2251 GGQVNATTLVWFA
-2264 TQAPSPALPGT
+2264 TQAPSPALPGS

-2349 VTAPSGSVTLTATS
+2349 VTAPSGSVILSATS

-2376 VRGGA
+2376 VRGGP
-2381 LTVNAQSADLKCNVQ
+2381 LTVNTQSADLKCNVQ

-2426 VTLSAVSGIT
+2426 VTLAAVSGIT

-2446 LAVTNTAGPV
+2446 LAVTNAAGMIALTA
-2456 TLTSPAN
+2456 PAN
-2463 DVTNLSIVDG
+2463 DVTNVSIVDG
-2473 SGNVSFANAGSFSV
+2473 SGNVFFVNSGGFSV
-2487 VPPGVSTGTPQT
+2487 VAPGVSTGTPAT
-2499 GDGDVYLRSVAG
+2499 GDGDVYLRSVTG

-2550 FAKSA
+2550 FATSA
-2555 PNLSGSYT
+2555 PNLAGSYT

-2593 GDITITAPDVLIT
+2593 GDITITAPDVVIT
-2606 DPVIAGGSGRSIT
+2606 DPVIAGGAGRSIT
-2619 VTATNGNIGVQSKGL
+2619 VTATNGGIGVQSKGL
-2634 LQTSGGPVSLSATKV
+2634 LQTTGGPVSLSATGA
-2649 ITATNAASVTTVTG
+2649 ITATNAAGVTTVTG

-2674 TLSSAAPTLG
+2674 TLSTAAPTLG

-2694 LARGAVAQ
+2694 AARGAVAQ
-2702 KSGAIVQATR
+2702 KPGAIVQATT
-2712 LDITGVGGPIT
+2712 LDITGAGGAIT
-2723 LANAGNNV
+2723 LANAGNDV
-2731 STLSVRNG
+2731 GTLAVRNG
-2739 GGAVSYRDL
+2739 GGAFSYRDL
-2748 NELRLD
+2748 NGLQLD
-2754 TIVGGAVTLNVGTPA
+2754 TIVAGPVTLDVGAPVVA
-2769 VSGPALSQTPTGSIT
+2769 GPALSQTPTGSIT
-2784 ATALAI
+2784 ATSLAI
-2790 TSSARGVQLPNAGND
+2790 TSSARGVQLPNSGND

-2813 PGRVLTFTDR
+2813 PGRVVMFTDR
-2823 DDLTITGLSA
+2823 DDLSIAGLTA
-2833 GNTTLVVG
+2833 GNTTLAVG
-2841 GNLTQTAAITS
+2841 GNLTQTAAIT
-2852 ALLTI
+2852 AARLTI
-2857 NATGGAVSLPLGN
+2857 TASGGDVSLPLAGN
-2870 DVDTLSVTNPGRGL
+2870 DVDTLVATNPGRGL
-2884 TFTDVDDLAIGV
+2884 SFTDLDDLAIGG
-2896 LTAGAIGLTVGGNLS
+2896 LTGGAIRLTVGGNLT
-2911 QGGAITGSSLAVT
+2911 QTAPITGSSLAIT
-2924 ASAGTVSLVN
+2924 ASAGTVTLPN

-2940 TATIANGNR
+2940 SATIANGNR
-2949 NVNYVNAGPLA
+2949 TVNYVNAGPLA
-2960 LGGLTMGAANLV
+2960 LGGLTMGTANLV
-2972 VNGNLTQTGPI
+2972 VGGNLTQTGPI
-2983 TGGSLGIT
+2983 IGNSLGIT

-2998 LPNPANNLDGL
+2998 LPNAANNLDGL

-3047 TTANGGGVDV
+3047 TTTNGGSVDV

-3089 GSPTL
+3089 GNPTL
-3094 LPAGQGIQVGGA
+3094 LPAGKGIQVGGA
-3106 ITNPAEL
+3106 ITSPADL

-3126 PGANYEILVSAS
+3126 PGANYEILVAAS
-3138 MTLTQQLTMS
+3138 MTLTQQLSMS
-3148 RPVTFRGTSQSIV
+3148 RPVTLRGTSQSIV

-3171 LVLDSG
+3171 LLLDSG
-3177 ASGSVIRDL
+3177 ASGSSVRDL

-3212 NSGNGLAITGTSANV
+3212 NSGNGLAISGTSAST

-3247 GALIGGLNPGQ
+3247 GALIGGMNPGQ

-3263 NAVRQGVFASGFCNG
+3263 SAVRQGVFASGFCNG

-3298 RNLTIIN
+3298 RNLTIVN

>member
-1 MMDSIFRPWSSRSVR
+1 MMDSIFRPWSSRAVR
-16 RATASSRTSRST
+16 RST
-28 RRDRRARASFQL
+28 RRDRRPPASFRL

-56 DHTAHPGTPA
+56 DHTAFPNTANPA
-66 PNQAY
+66 ANQAF

-97 RIEFDT
+97 RVEFDT
-103 TTSFGSL
+103 STSFGSL
-110 PPIPELVGFVNG
+110 APIPELAGFFNT

-150 TFVGPGFIGFP
+150 SFVGPGFLTSQP
-161 GTGGSKFYRA
+161 RPPYVA
-171 NWIDPTSTTLHNF
+171 NWIDPTSTSRQSFH
-184 YLSKL
+184 LSKL

-196 TVNPTFV
+196 TVDPTFV
-203 LQTGNTFPL
+203 LTTGNTFPL

-231 NAPLDNTSL
+231 NAPLDNTDL
-240 DLVLWQSTY
+240 DLNTWNSRFLS
-249 LDSWDSS
+249 SWRSS
-256 YEFMANEIYIRASVD
+256 YEFMANEIYIQASVNPSTD
-271 PKLNHINYAR
+271 SGSR
-281 PYLAAGPSPDYT
+281 PSYLAAGPSPDYT

-303 PPTGLIQIENRITGG
+303 PPTGLIQIENSITGG

-335 VTQGSV
+335 ITQGSV
-341 SVQLG
+341 SVRLG
-346 AGQTPALPLSSRWG
+346 AGQTPSLPLASRWG
-360 YGGNGGDILIDGTID
+360 YGGNGGDILIDGSIN
-375 AGAGSVLLQVNS
+375 ASSVLLQVNS
-387 LDPRNILTSNTGSLT
+387 LDPRDILTSNTGLIS
-402 GFGSLNLFNMG
+402 GSGSLNLFNMG
-413 ADGGSIDVRT
+413 ADGGRIDVRT

-436 LAGGISGQ
+436 LGGGTSGQ

-474 ASDTNTIQ
+474 ASDTSTIQ

-490 ASLSLEAGTLNVA
+490 ASLSLEAGTLNVS
-503 RPISTTSGDITLIAK
+503 RPISTTAGDITLIAK
-518 DTVTVSSNLAAGN
+518 DTVTVSSNLAAG
-531 TGVGNVVITSTTGNV
+531 TVGVGNVVITSTTGNV

-595 DVVKAVAGNTITIN
+595 DVVKAAAGNTITIN
-609 DIDALTVESMTAKA
+609 DIDGLTVESMTAKA

-683 DTGSPRTKDA
+683 DTGSPKTKDA

-717 LDAVA
+717 LDAAA
-722 GRVLTPGKVSAVVID
+722 GRVLTPGTVSAVVID
-737 SSGSDYASNPSV
+737 SSGSDYATNPAV
-749 TFSPGSGATATP
+749 TFSSGSGASATP

-773 DNGGTGYTTPPQ
+773 DNGGSGYTTAPQ
-785 LVIDAPPAGG
+785 IVIDAPPAGG

-801 ATVSGGVIT
+801 ATVAGGVIT

-819 GYKTTPAVQIVGGS
+819 GYKTTPAVQVVGGS
-833 GANGRVV
+833 GSNGRVV
-840 ATINGLTNIQVAY
+840 ATINGLTDIQVTY

-872 GGTAGAAAVDPTT
+872 GGVAGAAAVDAAT
-885 GAITSIAVS
+885 GAITAIAVS

-914 GFGALAVANLTPG
+914 GFGALAVANLTSG
-927 VISSAVGTG
+927 VIANAVGTG
-936 GTGYSGGTTVA
+936 GAGYSGGTTVS
-947 YPAPGGGGTT
+947 YLPPGGGGTT
-957 ATGKVLLGLTAA
+957 ATGKALLGLTAD
-969 SFDPTTGIVNG
+969 SFDPLTGIVNP
-980 GTGYATGDLVE
+980 GTGYASGDLVE

-1004 VGGSPTLVVLDGGQ
+1004 VGGSPTLIVLDGGQ

-1024 TLYLAGSDGTG
+1024 TLYLSGSDGSG

-1053 ITVPGSGFQPG
+1053 ITVPGSGFLPG
-1064 NILVNVGGQGARYE
+1064 NILINVSGQGARYE
-1078 VTAAGGLITGLT
+1078 VTATGGLITGLT

-1098 TNRPTTVV
+1098 TNRPTTLV

-1116 FSDQQYQVVGV
+1116 FSDQEYQVIGV

-1139 SVTPSFSGGAG
+1139 SVTPTFSGGAG

-1169 AAGQRYNPATT
+1169 APGQRYNPATT

-1192 ASASAVAVDG
+1192 ASASAVTVDG

-1221 PTVTIVDDSGVGYGA
+1221 PAITIIDDSGVGYGA
-1236 TAVATMSGN
+1236 TAVATMSGDR
-1245 QIIGFDITSAGYGYN
+1245 IIGFDITSAGYGYN
-1260 PATTRVVIT
+1260 PATTRVVVT
-1269 PIGTGATAEANLTGG
+1269 PVGTGATAEANLTGG
-1284 VLSIAVLQGGSGYD
+1284 VLSIDVLQGGSGYD
-1298 TIPPVVTI
+1298 TVPPVVAI

-1313 QAATATAVVDPV
+1313 QAATATAVVDPAS
-1325 TGAITSFVITNP
+1325 GSIIKFVITTP

-1346 PVVTITGGNGDAD
+1346 PAVTITGGNDDAD
-1359 GEAVV
+1359 GQAVV

-1426 VVTGDGLGAEATATV
+1426 LVSGDGLGAEATATV

-1463 TPTGSSS
+1463 TPTGSST
-1470 TPAQVTA
+1470 TPAQLTA

-1487 TNSGAGYVAPPAVF
+1487 TNPGSGYVAPPAVI
-1501 FDPPAAGGLTAMGT
+1501 FDAPGTGGLTATGT
-1515 AVISDVAQL
+1515 AVITDVAQL
-1524 AAGRLKWRALE
+1524 AAGRLRWRALE

-1556 DLDIVRASGDL
+1556 NLDIVRASGDL

-1628 SANAGAITSTTP
+1628 SATAGAITSTSA

-1649 DLVISSLSGA
+1649 DLVISSLGGA
-1659 AVRTKVETVRGIASG
+1659 TVRTKVDTIRGIASA
-1674 TGAAITVT
+1674 TGAAITVN
-1682 ETNDITLGNAS
+1682 EADDITLGTAG
-1693 GDLVSNNGPVT
+1693 GDLVSNNGLVS
-1704 VAAGGAISVGR
+1704 VRAGGAIAVGR

-1725 LTAATNILDATGD
+1725 LTAATNILDAEGD
-1738 PTADIV
+1738 PAADIV
-1744 ASAANLTAT
+1744 ASAATLTAT

-1771 LSSVSIDNTRLS
+1771 LSSISIDNTRLS

-1790 TARNDVRVAT
+1790 TARNDIRVGT
-1800 AGPLTAATVSST
+1800 AGALTAATVSST
-1812 LGNVLLTAGGDLL
+1812 LGNVQLTAGGDLL

-1839 ATGRV
+1839 STGRV
-1844 GPSDPLGTKANVSAT
+1844 GASDPLGTKANVVAT

-1866 STINLRTAVGSLG
+1866 STITLRTAVGSLG

-1911 GSSVGV
+1911 GSSISV

-1952 ANRGSGIVTITAKQ
+1952 ANRGSGLVTITAKQ
-1966 SITDNDPAVDLIAA
+1966 SITDNDPAVDLTAA
-1980 FATLTSTDGSIGSAS
+1980 SATLASTDGSIGSAS
-1995 DAVDFD
+1995 DAVDLD
-2001 VSVLQ
+2001 VSVLR

-2026 GLASAGGDIVGSM
+2026 GLTSAGGDIVGAM
-2039 GGVVSQIGD
+2039 GGVVSQVGD
-2048 ITAYGFVSGV
+2048 ISAYGFLSSVT
-2058 ANLVNGSGYSPTNPP
+2058 NLINGSGYSPAFPP
-2073 IVTISAPEIP
+2073 LVSISAPEIP

-2096 LGRVTALTIVDG
+2096 LGRVTAITIVDG

-2122 PPAGTQARA
+2122 PASGTQARA
-2131 TAVLTGGSVRLT
+2131 TAVLSGGSVRLT

-2152 GAIKAATLAVSSTV
+2152 GAIKAATLAVSSTT

-2171 TSPTNDVDSVSLANG
+2171 TNPANDVDALSLANAL
-2186 FGNVSFVDA
+2186 GNVSFVDA

-2209 APAGDGSAALTA
+2209 SPAGDGSATLTA
-2221 LTGSITL
+2221 VSGSITL
-2228 AANVT
+2228 AANVS
-2233 AINDRV
+2233 AVNDRV
-2239 TLDASNGLLIPA
+2239 TLDASNGLLIAA
-2251 GGLINATTLVWFA
+2251 GGQVNATTLVWFA
-2264 TQAPSPALPGT
+2264 TQAPSPALPGS

-2331 TVTATSGGIDFDG
+2331 TVIATSGGIDFDG

-2349 VTAPSGSVTLTATS
+2349 VTAPSGSVILSATS

-2376 VRGGA
+2376 VRGGP
-2381 LTVNAQSADLKCNVQ
+2381 LTVNTQSADLKCNVQ

-2426 VTLSAVSGIT
+2426 VTLAAVSGIT

-2446 LAVTNTAGPV
+2446 LAVTNAAGMIALTA
-2456 TLTSPAN
+2456 PAN
-2463 DVTNLSIVDG
+2463 DVTNVSIVDG
-2473 SGNVSFANAGSFSV
+2473 SGNVFFVNSGGFSV
-2487 VPPGVSTGTPQT
+2487 VAPGVSTGTPAT
-2499 GDGDVYLRSVAG
+2499 GDGDVHLRSVTG

-2550 FAKSA
+2550 FATSA
-2555 PNLSGSYT
+2555 PNLAGSYT

-2593 GDITITAPDVLIT
+2593 GDITITAPDVVIT
-2606 DPVIAGGSGRSIT
+2606 DPVIAGGAGRSIT
-2619 VTATNGNIGVQSKGL
+2619 VTATNGGIGVQSKGL
-2634 LQTSGGPVSLSATKV
+2634 LQTTGGPVSLSATGA
-2649 ITATNAASVTTVTG
+2649 ITATNAAGVTTVTG

-2674 TLSSAAPTLG
+2674 TLSTAAPTLG

-2694 LARGAVAQ
+2694 AARGAVAQ
-2702 KSGAIVQATR
+2702 KPGAIVQATT
-2712 LDITGVGGPIT
+2712 LDITGAGGAIT
-2723 LANAGNNV
+2723 LANAGNDV
-2731 STLSVRNG
+2731 GTLAVRNG
-2739 GGAVSYRDL
+2739 GGAFSYRDL
-2748 NELRLD
+2748 NGLQLD
-2754 TIVGGAVTLNVGTPA
+2754 TIVAGPVTLDVGAPVVA
-2769 VSGPALSQTPTGSIT
+2769 GPALSQTPTGSIT
-2784 ATALAI
+2784 ATSLAI
-2790 TSSARGVQLPNAGND
+2790 TSSARGVQLPNSGND

-2813 PGRVLTFTDR
+2813 PGRVVMFTDR
-2823 DDLTITGLSA
+2823 DDLSIAGLTA
-2833 GNTTLVVG
+2833 GNTTLAVG
-2841 GNLTQTAAITS
+2841 GNLTQTAAIT
-2852 ALLTI
+2852 AARLTI
-2857 NATGGAVSLPLGN
+2857 TASGGDVSLPLAGN
-2870 DVDTLSVTNPGRGL
+2870 DVDTLVATNPGRGL
-2884 TFTDVDDLAIGV
+2884 SFTDLDDLAIGG
-2896 LTAGAIGLTVGGNLS
+2896 LTGGAIRLTVGGNLT
-2911 QGGAITGSSLAVT
+2911 QTAPITGSSLAIT
-2924 ASAGTVSLVN
+2924 ASAGTVTLPN

-2940 TATIANGNR
+2940 SATIANGNR
-2949 NVNYVNAGPLA
+2949 TVNYVNAGPLA
-2960 LGGLTMGAANLV
+2960 LGGLTMGTANLV
-2972 VNGNLTQTGPI
+2972 VGGNLTQTGPI
-2983 TGGSLGIT
+2983 IGNSLGIT

-2998 LPNPANNLDGL
+2998 LPNAANNLDGL

-3047 TTANGGGVDV
+3047 TTTNGGSVDV

-3089 GSPTL
+3089 GNPTL
-3094 LPAGQGIQVGGA
+3094 LPAGKGIQVGGA
-3106 ITNPAEL
+3106 ITSPADL

-3126 PGANYEILVSAS
+3126 PGANYEILVAAS
-3138 MTLTQQLTMS
+3138 MTLTQQLSMS
-3148 RPVTFRGTSQSIV
+3148 RPVTLRGTSQSIV

-3171 LVLDSG
+3171 LLLDSG
-3177 ASGSVIRDL
+3177 ASGSSVRDL

-3212 NSGNGLAITGTSANV
+3212 NSGNGLAISGTSAST

-3247 GALIGGLNPGQ
+3247 GALIGGMNPGQ

-3263 NAVRQGVFASGFCNG
+3263 SAVRQGVFASGFCNG

-3298 RNLTIIN
+3298 RNLTIVN

>member
-1 MMDSIFRPWSSRSVR
+1 MMDSIFRPWSSRAVR
-16 RATASSRTSRST
+16 RST
-28 RRDRRARASFQL
+28 RRDRRAPASFRL

-56 DHTAHPGTPA
+56 DHTAFPNTTNPA
-66 PNQAY
+66 TNQSY

-81 PNDPATM
+81 QNDPATM

-97 RIEFDT
+97 RVEFDT
-103 TTSFGSL
+103 STSFGSL
-110 PPIPELVGFVNG
+110 APIPELVGFLNG

-150 TFVGPGFIGFP
+150 SFVGPGFLTSQPRGPF
-161 GTGGSKFYRA
+161 SA
-171 NWIDPTSTTLHNF
+171 NWIDPTSTSRQNF
-184 YLSKL
+184 HLAKL

-196 TVNPTFV
+196 TVDPMFV

-219 NAAPGSTGRIYI
+219 NAAPGSTGRIFI
-231 NAPLDNTSL
+231 NAPLDNDPVNITTWNS
-240 DLVLWQSTY
+240 VS
-249 LDSWDSS
+249 LDSWRGS
-256 YEFMANEIYIRASVD
+256 YEFIANEIYIQAAVNPNTDAGS
-271 PKLNHINYAR
+271 R
-281 PYLAAGPSPDYT
+281 PSYLAAGPSPDYT

-303 PPTGLIQIENRITGG
+303 PPTGLIQIENSITGS

-341 SVQLG
+341 SVRLG
-346 AGQTPALPLSSRWG
+346 SGQTPSEPLSDRWG
-360 YGGNGGDILIDGTID
+360 YGGNGGDILIDGTIN
-375 AGAGSVLLQVNS
+375 ASSVVLQVNS
-387 LDPRNILTSNTGSLT
+387 LNPRRILTSNTGLLT
-402 GFGSLNLFNMG
+402 GSGSLNLFNMG

-474 ASDTNTIQ
+474 ASVTSTIQ

-531 TGVGNVVITSTTGNV
+531 TGVGNVVITSTTGDV
-546 NLTNAAVVT
+546 KLTNAAVVT

-569 IDSKSRLQAARLEAT
+569 IDSKSRLQASRLEAT

-623 LTVTANGLLTLADL
+623 ITVTANGLLTLADL
-637 TATGGDITATTAV
+637 TATAGDIIATTAV
-650 GGLAARKLETKNGSI
+650 GGLAARTLETKNGSI

-717 LDAVA
+717 LDAAA
-722 GRVLTPGKVSAVVID
+722 GRVLTPGQVSAVVID
-737 SSGSDYASNPSV
+737 SSGSDYATNPSV
-749 TFSPGSGATATP
+749 TFSSGSGASATP

-773 DNGGTGYTTPPQ
+773 DNGGSGYTTPPQ
-785 LVIDAPPAGG
+785 LLIDAPPAGG

-801 ATVSGGVIT
+801 ATVAGGVIT

-819 GYKTTPAVQIVGGS
+819 GYKTTPAVQVVGGS

-840 ATINGLTNIQVAY
+840 AIINGLTNIQVAY
-853 PSGGTSYQ
+853 PSSGTSYQ

-872 GGTAGAAAVDPTT
+872 GGTAGAAAVDATT

-894 QPGGGYTSPPTV
+894 QAGGGYTSPPTV

-914 GFGALAVANLTPG
+914 GFGALAVANLTSG
-927 VISSAVGTG
+927 VISTAVGTG

-957 ATGKVLLGLTAA
+957 ATGKVFLGLTAA
-969 SFDPTTGIVNG
+969 SFNAATSIVNG
-980 GTGYATGDLVE
+980 GTGYASGDLVE

-1004 VGGSPTLVVLDGGQ
+1004 VGGLPTLVVLDGGQ

-1024 TLYLAGSDGTG
+1024 TLYLSGSDGSG

-1053 ITVPGSGFQPG
+1053 ITVPGSGFLPG

-1078 VTAAGGLITGLT
+1078 VTATPLTGTITGLT
-1090 LLDPGSGY
+1090 LLDRGSGY
-1098 TNRPTTVV
+1098 TNRPTTLV
-1106 GGSGSGASLT
+1106 GGSGSGAALT
-1116 FSDQQYQVVGV
+1116 FSDQEYQVVGV

-1192 ASASAVAVDG
+1192 ASASAVTVDG

-1236 TAVATMSGN
+1236 TAVATMSGDK
-1245 QIIGFDITSAGYGYN
+1245 IIGFNIRSAGYGYN

-1269 PIGTGATAEANLTGG
+1269 PVGTGATAEANLTGG
-1284 VLSIAVLQGGSGYD
+1284 VLSIAVLQSGSGYD

-1313 QAATATAVVDPV
+1313 QAATATAVVDPS
-1325 TGAITSFVITNP
+1325 TGSITAFVITSP
-1337 GFGYAAGET
+1337 GFGYAVGET
-1346 PVVTITGGNGDAD
+1346 PVVTITGGNSDAD

-1556 DLDIVRASGDL
+1556 NLDIVRASGDL

-1580 VAAQKLTVTGAVIAG
+1580 VAAQKLTVTGVVVAG

-1604 VSLSSLGNDLVIDAA
+1604 VLLSSLGNDLVIDAA
-1619 VTAPAAVVL
+1619 VTAPAEVVL

-1659 AVRTKVETVRGIASG
+1659 AVRTKADTIRGIASG
-1674 TGAAITVT
+1674 TGAAITVN
-1682 ETNDITLGNAS
+1682 EADDITLGTVN
-1693 GDLVSNNGPVT
+1693 GDLVSNNGLVSVT
-1704 VAAGGAISVGR
+1704 AGGAISVGL

-1725 LTAATNILDATGD
+1725 LSAATNILDATGD

-1844 GPSDPLGTKANVSAT
+1844 GPSDPLGNKANIAAT

-1911 GSSVGV
+1911 GDSVGV

-1939 TSTGGGVVLGSVA
+1939 TSTGGGVVLGSIA

-1966 SITDNDPAVDLIAA
+1966 SITDNDPAVDLTAA
-1980 FATLTSTDGSIGSAS
+1980 AVTLTSTDGSIGSAS
-1995 DAVDFD
+1995 DAIDLD

-2011 DIRFTNPAA
+2011 DIRFTNPAT

-2026 GLASAGGDIVGSM
+2026 GLASAGGDVVGSM
-2039 GGVVSQIGD
+2039 GGVVSQIGN
-2048 ITAYGFVSGV
+2048 ITAYGFVSSV
-2058 ANLVNGSGYSPTNPP
+2058 TNLINGSGYSPTNPP
-2073 IVTISAPEIP
+2073 TVTISAPEIP

-2171 TSPTNDVDSVSLANG
+2171 TNPANDVDSVSLANG
-2186 FGNVSFVDA
+2186 FGSVSFVDA

-2201 SPGVTAGG
+2201 PPGVTAGG
-2209 APAGDGSAALTA
+2209 VPAGDGSAALTA
-2221 LTGSITL
+2221 LTGNITL
-2228 AANVT
+2228 AANVS
-2233 AINDRV
+2233 AVNDRV
-2239 TLDASNGLLIPA
+2239 TLDASNGLIIPA
-2251 GGLINATTLVWFA
+2251 GGQINATTLVWFA
-2264 TQAPSPALPGT
+2264 TQAPSPAFPGT

-2363 GAVTAANKAGRTT
+2363 GAVTAVNKAGRTT
-2376 VRGGA
+2376 VRGGP

-2446 LAVTNTAGPV
+2446 LAVTNAAGTV

-2473 SGNVSFANAGSFSV
+2473 SGTVSFANAGSFSV

-2499 GDGDVYLRSVAG
+2499 GDGDVYLRSVTG

-2529 APNGSITQ
+2529 AKNGSITQ
-2537 APGTTIDSTSLVW
+2537 SPGTTIDSTSLVW
-2550 FAKSA
+2550 FANSA
-2555 PNLSGSYT
+2555 PSLSGSYT

-2593 GDITITAPDVLIT
+2593 GDITITAPDVVIT
-2606 DPVIAGGSGRSIT
+2606 DPVIAGGAGRSIT
-2619 VTATNGNIGVQSKGL
+2619 VTATSGGIGVQSKGL
-2634 LQTSGGPVSLSATKV
+2634 LQTTGGPVSLSATTA
-2649 ITATNAASVTTVTG
+2649 ITAANAASVTTVTG
-2663 SELALS
+2663 SELVLS
-2669 SGGAV
+2669 SGGPA
-2674 TLSSAAPTLG
+2674 TLSTAAPNLG
-2684 TAVAAGPLTL
+2684 TTVVAGPLTL
-2694 LARGAVAQ
+2694 VARGPLAQ
-2702 KSGAIVQATR
+2702 NPGAIVQATT
-2712 LDITGVGGPIT
+2712 LDITGAGGAIT
-2723 LANAGNNV
+2723 LANASNDVG
-2731 STLSVRNG
+2731 TLAVRNG

-2748 NELRLD
+2748 NGLQLD
-2754 TIVGGAVTLNVGTPA
+2754 TIVAGPVTFD
-2769 VSGPALSQTPTGSIT
+2769 VSAPVVAGPALSQTPTGSIT
-2784 ATALAI
+2784 ATSLAI
-2790 TSSARGVQLPNAGND
+2790 SSSARGVQLPNAGND
-2805 VDSLFVSN
+2805 VDSLSVSN
-2813 PGRVLTFTDR
+2813 PGRVVMFTDR
-2823 DDLTITGLSA
+2823 DDLTIAGLTA
-2833 GNTTLVVG
+2833 GNTTLAVG
-2841 GNLTQTAAITS
+2841 GNLAQTAAIT
-2852 ALLTI
+2852 AARLTI
-2857 NATGGAVSLPLGN
+2857 TATGGDVSLPLAGN
-2870 DVDTLSVTNPGRGL
+2870 DVDTLVITNPGRGL
-2884 TFTDVDDLAIGV
+2884 TFTDLDALAIGG
-2896 LTAGAIGLTVGGNLS
+2896 LTAGTIRLTVGGNLS
-2911 QGGAITGSSLAVT
+2911 QSGAITGSSLAVT

-2934 GGNNVA
+2934 SGNKVA
-2940 TATIANGNR
+2940 SATIANGNR

-2960 LGGLTMGAANLV
+2960 IGGLTMGAANLV

-2983 TGGSLGIT
+2983 VGSTLGIT

-2998 LPNPANNLDGL
+2998 LPNAANNLDGL

-3019 YNDSNNI
+3019 YTDSNNI
-3026 AITTAGTLAVGT
+3026 GITTAGTLAVGT

-3047 TTANGGGVDV
+3047 TTGNGGSVDV
-3057 GPQANGLLQAGSTL
+3057 GPQGSGLLQAGSTL
-3071 DLRGVQG
+3071 DLRSVQG
-3078 SIGIRNGGRIV
+3078 TIGIRNGGRIV
-3089 GSPTL
+3089 GNPTL

-3106 ITNPAEL
+3106 ITNPADL

-3126 PGANYEILVSAS
+3126 PGANYEILVAAS
-3138 MTLTQQLTMS
+3138 MALTQQLSMS
-3148 RPVTFRGTSQSIV
+3148 RPVTLRGTSQSIV

-3171 LVLDSG
+3171 LLLDSG
-3177 ASGSVIRDL
+3177 ASGSSIRDL

-3247 GALIGGLNPGQ
+3247 GALIGGMNAGQ

-3263 NAVRQGVFASGFCNG
+3263 SAVRQGVFASGFCNG